1 MPPAEPEII
10 ASPPLPRPRRRF
22 VRWGLLVALLVFL
35 IGAGTAGGI
44 YEFGK
49 RKLPPAGGCYF
60 ARRVELPVALYLQGD
75 PAWGQDH
82 LGESVHTLGQV
93 GCAMTSAAMVMRF
106 YGIDTDP
113 GRLNVFLRENGGYD
127 EDNDLRWE
135 GPTALAPDRVRH
147 VYEDLPSYYLMD
159 SNLLHGNPVIVRLR
173 LPNGVTHFVVVM
185 GKEGFDYLIRD
196 PSMNGLRKGVYPLKE
211 IGSDIEALRFYE
223 KLTPG
228 NG

>member
-1 MPPAEPEII
+1 MPPVESENIVAV
-10 ASPPLPRPRRRF
+10 PLPRSRRLLW
-22 VRWGLLVALLVFL
+22 WGLLATVLVGLL
-35 IGAGTAGGI
+35 GAGIAGGL

-49 RKLPPAGGCYF
+49 RKLPPSGGCYF
-60 ARRVELPVALYLQGD
+60 VRRVELPVSLYLQGD
-75 PAWGQDH
+75 PVWGKDQ
-82 LGESVHTLGQV
+82 LGESLHTIGQV

-113 GRLNVFLRENGGYD
+113 GRLNVFLREHGGYD

-135 GPTALAPDRVRH
+135 GPTALAPERVRH
-147 VYEDLPSYYLMD
+147 AYEDLPSYYLID

-173 LPNGVTHFVVVM
+173 LSNGVTHFVVVM

-223 KLTPG
+223 KLTPKT
-228 NG
+228 

>member
-1 MPPAEPEII
+1 MPPVDPETIV
-10 ASPPLPRPRRRF
+10 ATQLPRPRRRWWLAG
-22 VRWGLLVALLVFL
+22 VLAALLVL
-35 IGAGTAGGI
+35 VVGAGTAAGI

-49 RKLPPAGGCYF
+49 RKVPPSGGCYF
-60 ARRVELPVALYLQGD
+60 VRRVELPVALYLQGD
-75 PAWGQDH
+75 PSWGHDQ
-82 LGESVHTLGQV
+82 LGLSVHTLGQV
-93 GCAMTSAAMVMRF
+93 GCALTSAAMVMKF

-127 EDNDLRWE
+127 DDNDLRWE
-135 GPTALAPDRVRH
+135 GPTALSPDRVRH

-185 GKEGFDYLIRD
+185 GKDGFDYLIRD
-196 PSMNGLRKGVYPLKE
+196 PSSAGLRKGVYPLKE

-223 KLTPG
+223 KLAPG
-228 NG
+228 QS

>member
-1 MPPAEPEII
+1 MPPAETETI
-10 ASPPLPRPRRRF
+10 AATPLPRSRRRL
-22 VRWGLLVALLVFL
+22 VLWSLLALLLVVL
-35 IGAGTAGGI
+35 IGAGTAGGV
-44 YEFGK
+44 YELGK
-49 RKLPPAGGCYF
+49 RKLPPSGGLYF
-60 ARRVELPVALYLQGD
+60 VKRVELPVSLYLQGD
-75 PAWGQDH
+75 PAWGKDPI
-82 LGESVHTLGQV
+82 GGSVHTLGQV
-93 GCAMTSAAMVMRF
+93 GCALTSAAMVMKF

-173 LPNGVTHFVVVM
+173 FPSGVTHFVVVM
-185 GKEGFDYLIRD
+185 GKEGSDYLIRD
-196 PSMNGLRKGVYPLKE
+196 PSSAGLRKGVYPLRE

-228 NG
+228 KS

>member
-1 MPPAEPEII
+1 MPPVESENVVAV
-10 ASPPLPRPRRRF
+10 PLPCSRH
-22 VRWGLLVALLVFL
+22 RWLWWGSLTTLLVCLV
-35 IGAGTAGGI
+35 AVGTTGGI

-49 RKLPPAGGCYF
+49 RQLPPSGGCYF

-75 PAWGQDH
+75 PAWGQDQ
-82 LGESVHTLGQV
+82 LGQSVHTIGQV
-93 GCAMTSAAMVMRF
+93 GCAMTSAAMVMKF

-135 GPTALAPDRVRH
+135 GPTALAPDQVRH
-147 VYEDLPSYYLMD
+147 KYEDLPSYYLMD

-173 LPNGVTHFVVVM
+173 LSNGITHFVVVM

-223 KLTPG
+223 KLTPKT
-228 NG
+228 

>member
-1 MPPAEPEII
+1 MPPVEPE
-10 ASPPLPRPRRRF
+10 AVLVEPPPRSRRRF
-22 VRWGLLVALLVFL
+22 VRWVLLAALCVLL

-49 RKLPPAGGCYF
+49 RKLPPSGGCYF
-60 ARRVELPVALYLQGD
+60 VRRVELPVSLFLQGD
-75 PAWGQDH
+75 PAWGQDQ
-82 LGESVHTLGQV
+82 LGESVHTIGQV
-93 GCAMTSAAMVMRF
+93 GCAMTSAAMVMKF

-135 GPTALAPDRVRH
+135 GPVALAPDRVRH

-173 LPNGVTHFVVVM
+173 LPNGITHFVVVM

-196 PSMNGLRKGVYPLKE
+196 PSMNGLRKGVYPLRE
-211 IGSDIEALRFYE
+211 IGSNIEALRFYE
-223 KLTPG
+223 QLTPKSS
-228 NG
+228 